1 MIINHYTFIF
11 HDEKLIAMIRALT
24 IIFACLAIGELVI
37 YLTQIKLPSGIIG
50 LLILF
55 GLLQSGKVKADWFKP
70 ITDFLMQNLML
81 MLIVPCVAL
90 VEYLDLLAKDI
101 WAILLSSVGSSVLV
115 LLATA
120 KTHEWARKKFNK
132 NKENQA

>member
-1 MIINHYTFIF
+1 
-11 HDEKLIAMIRALT
+11 MIRSLS
-24 IIFACLAIGELVI
+24 IILGCLALGELII

-55 GLLQSGKVKADWFKP
+55 GLLQGKWVKPDWFKP

-81 MLIVPCVAL
+81 ILIVPCVAL
-90 VEYLDLLAKDI
+90 VQYLDLLSKDI
-101 WAILLSSVGSSVLV
+101 GAILVSAVGSSVLV

-120 KTHEWARKKFNK
+120 KTHEWARKKFSQNNK
-132 NKENQA
+132 KGKSA

>member
-1 MIINHYTFIF
+1 
-11 HDEKLIAMIRALT
+11 MIRALT

-55 GLLQSGKVKADWFKP
+55 GLLQSGKVKPDWFKP